1 MEKCLTNAL
10 ANHCSRKAAEFFMDA
25 FSKRDDPLIAL
36 SCKIGT
42 FIFILF
48 LEKTQK

>member
-1 MEKCLTNAL
+1 MEKCFKNAL
-10 ANHCSRKAAEFFMDA
+10 ANHCSKNAAEFFMEA
-25 FSKRDDPLIAL
+25 FSKRDDPLIAI

-48 LEKTQK
+48 LRKVQK